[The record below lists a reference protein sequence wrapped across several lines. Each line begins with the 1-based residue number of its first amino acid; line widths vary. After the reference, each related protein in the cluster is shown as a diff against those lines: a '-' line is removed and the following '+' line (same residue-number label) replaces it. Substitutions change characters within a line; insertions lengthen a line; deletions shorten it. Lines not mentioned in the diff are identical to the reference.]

1 MPLNIGPV
9 GSSDKE
15 YLQNV
20 RAILNYS
27 SEIRHIIGRIALSKD
42 SVKVAGIKEILAKHS
57 MKLKHLLKKQSV
69 IIYKHKLN
77 NNHGL

>member
-1 MPLNIGPV
+1 LGLW

-42 SVKVAGIKEILAKHS
+42 SVKVAGIKEILAKTFNEI
-57 MKLKHLLKKQSV
+57 KALTEE
-69 IIYKHKLN
+69 N
-77 NNHGL
+77 NQ